1 MNYIK
6 AKSSTRVLAI
16 DYGDSRIG
24 LALSDIMHVIAKP
37 YKTINNSSYD
47 SVISNLQEIIINNLV
62 GEILIGLPVTLKNNN
77 SEQTNKVKAFI
88 EKLSEKV
95 SIPIISYDERL
106 TSVSATRSLVQ
117 QGIKTGKNKGAIDM
131 TAAAIF
137 LQNYLDEKTIIQK

>member
-24 LALSDIMHVIAKP
+24 LALSDIMHIIAKP
-37 YKTINNSSYD
+37 YKTINNISDD
-47 SVISNLQEIIINNLV
+47 SVISNLQEIIISNSV

-77 SEQTNKVKAFI
+77 SEQTNKVNAFI
-88 EKLSEKV
+88 EKLSENV
-95 SIPIISYDERL
+95 SIPITSYDERL

-137 LQNYLDEKTIIQK
+137 LQNYLDEKSIIQK

>member
-88 EKLSEKV
+88 EKLSEKI

>member
-37 YKTINNSSYD
+37 YKTIKNSSDD

-137 LQNYLDEKTIIQK
+137 LQNYLDKKTIIQK

>member
-47 SVISNLQEIIINNLV
+47 SVISNLQEIIINNSV

>member
-37 YKTINNSSYD
+37 YKTINNSSDD
-47 SVISNLQEIIINNLV
+47 SVISNLQEIIISNSV

-77 SEQTNKVKAFI
+77 SEQTNKVNAFI
-88 EKLSEKV
+88 EKLSENI
-95 SIPIISYDERL
+95 SIPITSYDERL
-106 TSVSATRSLVQ
+106 TSISAIRSLVQ
-117 QGIKTGKNKGAIDM
+117 QGVKTGKNKGAVDM

-137 LQNYLDEKTIIQK
+137 LQNYLDEKSIIQK